1 MPAGGWYCFNRE
13 NCDSRYDTMRRLM
26 SSRDWPLTRTGRQ
39 GAPLRGRGASWSSQF
54 EVLEE
59 PRLGSLEPQS
69 GPALSASL
77 HLLTLTHTRM
87 LTHAHTLTHSHTHTL
102 RHTHTHSLTRSHT
115 HALTHSHSRTH
126 TLAHTLTHSHSHSL
140 PARRTHCLCPLCNRH
155 GDPVFPARGKP
166 PLVEREHGVRG
177 RGPPRGAG
185 SGGAS
190 GGGPAAASR
199 CPVLQLHP
207 LLLQR
212 RLEWGFIQ
220 V

>member
-1 MPAGGWYCFNRE
+1 MRRGGRGSPGHAGPEVVAVPAGGWYCFNRE

-87 LTHAHTLTHSHTHTL
+87 LTHAHTLTHSHSRTHTHS
-102 RHTHTHSLTRSHT
+102 HTLTHSLTRSHT
-115 HALTHSHSRTH
+115 HTH
-126 TLAHTLTHSHSHSL
+126 T
-140 PARRTHCLCPLCNRH
+140 PCQP
-155 GDPVFPARGKP
+155 
-166 PLVEREHGVRG
+166 E
-177 RGPPRGAG
+177 GPT
-185 SGGAS
+185 AS
-190 GGGPAAASR
+190 VPSATGTGILSSQPEENPHWWNANM
-199 CPVLQLHP
+199 V
-207 LLLQR
+207 
-212 RLEWGFIQ
+212 
-220 V
+220 